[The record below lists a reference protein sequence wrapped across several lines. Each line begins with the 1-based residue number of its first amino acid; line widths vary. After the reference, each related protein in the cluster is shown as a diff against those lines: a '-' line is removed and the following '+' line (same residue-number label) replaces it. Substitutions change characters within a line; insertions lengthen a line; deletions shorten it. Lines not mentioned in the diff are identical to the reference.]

1 MLRSLV
7 VVEEERTEERRYKMT
22 ARGDDGRKLEELQ
35 AERDVLREMV
45 RTMLHEVMEEEVTR
59 YLGAERHERT
69 EVRTGYRNGRKGRR
83 WKTRVGELELHVPQ
97 VRETEAYR
105 PSFIARWERSERALL
120 TACAE
125 MYFQGVS
132 TRKVAAVLEELGGF
146 SLSATTVSKVAA
158 ELDEQI
164 EAFRSRP
171 LDEYSWPYLVVD
183 ARYEKV
189 RRAKRIVSVAVLIVS
204 GVNDR
209 GRREVLTWRIGDS
222 ESQDTWR
229 EIFVE
234 LKRRGLSGVE
244 LLTSDAHRGIRVAME
259 REFAGV
265 AWQRCRVHFMRETL
279 RKVSHKHRS
288 ALAKDLSAALR
299 CESRAMA
306 LEAAQEVAERWGE
319 CSPRVARGIEE
330 GFEQCLAVSE
340 LPPVHRRRLHST
352 NMLERVMRTL
362 KQRTRVVGI
371 FPNEASLDRLVGALL
386 IEMHERWHCERMRY
400 LVMDQ
405 DY

>member
-1 MLRSLV
+1 
-7 VVEEERTEERRYKMT
+7 MT
-22 ARGDDGRKLEELQ
+22 AREDDARELSELQ
-35 AERDVLREMV
+35 PQRDLVREMV

-59 YLGAERHERT
+59 YLGAEPHERT
-69 EVRTGYRNGRKGRR
+69 EERRGYRNGRKGRS
-83 WKTRVGELELHVPQ
+83 WKTRVGELELRVPQ
-97 VRETEAYR
+97 VRDTEPYR

-171 LDEYSWPYLVVD
+171 LDHCRWPYLVVD

-189 RRAKRIVSVAVLIVS
+189 RRAKRIVSVAVLLVS

-209 GRREVLTWRIGDS
+209 GRREILTWRIGDS
-222 ESQDTWR
+222 ESEDTWR
-229 EIFVE
+229 ELFVE

-244 LLTSDAHRGIRVAME
+244 LVTADAHKGIRAAMD
-259 REFAGV
+259 REFPGV
-265 AWQRCRVHFMRETL
+265 PWQRCRVHFMREML
-279 RKVSHKHRS
+279 GKVSHKHRA
-288 ALAKDLSAALR
+288 ALASDLSAAFR

-306 LEAAQEVAERWGE
+306 LEAAREVAERWAE
-319 CSPRVARGIEE
+319 RSPRVASAIED
-330 GFEQCLAVSE
+330 GFEQCLTVCE
-340 LPPVHRRRLHST
+340 LPTAHQRRLHST

-371 FPNEASLDRLVGALL
+371 FPNEASLDRLVGAVL
-386 IEMHERWHCERMRY
+386 IEMDETWHCEPMRY
-400 LVMDQ
+400 LVMEQ